1 MSNLMGLL
9 SDVLSRRARGK
20 HVRWSFSVWPQA
32 PDSGKHDMSEAP
44 VVPDK
49 VRHHLLRVQGP
60 RLEKTVLDPSWLLFH
75 RFAWIFTDFIDFLY
89 FRGRGL
95 GTCAADV
102 LPLQKPL
109 LDLSWLLFHRLSLI
123 SYVFIRFHKMSW
135 ISCVFSEFHEL
146 YGFRK
151 SGNLCSI
158 PAGCYFI
165 DFH

>member
-109 LDLSWLLFHRLSLI
+109 LDLSWLLFHR
-123 SYVFIRFHKMSW
+123 F
-135 ISCVFSEFHEL
+135 SC
-146 YGFRK
+146 
-151 SGNLCSI
+151 I
-158 PAGCYFI
+158 FI
-165 DFH
+165 DFLRFHWFPVFQGSGFGDVCCRGPALLETFVRS